1 MERKG
6 KMNTIET
13 ENNIELCN
21 KIVSHFEEQLE
32 RTNYWLSFAEA
43 KNGAIIAINVALIAG
58 LITVF
63 DKAPI
68 FCVIAIS
75 VFLVSCIVSLISFIP
90 NTKRRP
96 DKNEIENTG
105 EKNLLFYGDIAS
117 IGTIEEYIKLSINR
131 YFSNEEM
138 DIVNELV
145 YDLASEVLINSRI
158 TVKKYKNF
166 KNAVKIDF
174 IALVMTII
182 FFCVA

>member
-1 MERKG
+1 M
-6 KMNTIET
+6 
-13 ENNIELCN
+13 
-21 KIVSHFEEQLE
+21 
-32 RTNYWLSFAEA
+32 
-43 KNGAIIAINVALIAG
+43 
-58 LITVF
+58 
-63 DKAPI
+63 
-68 FCVIAIS
+68 
-75 VFLVSCIVSLISFIP
+75 VSCIVSLISFIP
-90 NTKRRP
+90 NTKSRP

-117 IGTIEEYIKLSINR
+117 IGTIEEYIKLSINK

>member
-21 KIVSHFEEQLE
+21 KIVSQFEEQLE

-43 KNGAIIAINVALIAG
+43 KNGAIIAINVALTAG

-68 FCVIAIS
+68 FCAIAIS

-90 NTKRRP
+90 NTKSRP

-105 EKNLLFYGDIAS
+105 EKNLLFYVDIAS

-131 YFSNEEM
+131 YFPDEEM

-182 FFCVA
+182 FLCVA

>member
-1 MERKG
+1 
-6 KMNTIET
+6 MNTAETEKDTELYDKIET
-13 ENNIELCN
+13 
-21 KIVSHFEEQLE
+21 HFENQLE
-32 RTNYWLSFAEA
+32 RTNFWLSFAEA
-43 KNGAIIAINVALIAG
+43 KNGAIIAINVALIAV
-58 LITVF
+58 LITIF
-63 DKAPI
+63 DKAPL

-75 VFLVSCIVSLISFIP
+75 CFLASCILGLISFIP
-90 NTKRRP
+90 NTKSRP